1 VKRLRC
7 YLGLHR
13 WTTHVKA
20 GERWFECSDCGKYAD
35 PAAAIMGRR
44 DL

>member
-1 VKRLRC
+1 MKKLTC

-13 WTTHVKA
+13 WVQHVRKGQSWLA
-20 GERWFECSDCGKYAD
+20 CRDCGKYAD
-35 PAAAIMGRR
+35 HASAILGRR